1 MYNNELCFWKRAPL
15 SALSDGVRYR
25 VLTLLHSS
33 CGENEKWEAADT
45 NCRRSL
51 GTAEEKKCRRTD
63 RWERQTR
70 PIFTFKF
77 RKTARRK
84 ESLINVTVVNSLKC
98 VYKMFIVGALQ
109 LSLQL
114 VITFGINF
122 KNNERDSDRHQR
134 CRLWT
139 EYETSHIWHIAAHT
153 KWRCEQNKKVKW
165 IAYTW
170 SSELVSEILCSK
182 QSENLSKSK
191 L

>member
-25 VLTLLHSS
+25 VHSVLHSS

-51 GTAEEKKCRRTD
+51 GMAEEEKMQTD
-63 RWERQTR
+63 RQMRVERQTR
-70 PIFTFKF
+70 PIFTFQF

-114 VITFGINF
+114 VITFEINF
-122 KNNERDSDRHQR
+122 KYNERDSDRHQR

-139 EYETSHIWHIAAHT
+139 EYETSHIWHAAVHT
-153 KWRCEQNKKVKW
+153 KWRCERKK
-165 IAYTW
+165 
-170 SSELVSEILCSK
+170 ESK
-182 QSENLSKSK
+182 MNCIHVEHRVGEWNSMF
-191 L
+191 